1 MGLSYQR
8 VRSCWRLGVSLSV
21 ISASS
26 APPRYLTKRLE
37 QRLSSLLTT
46 GRGYILAASVD
57 TGSFWFNNAEVTDSC
72 SSFGAGARAA
82 AGAVPGFWGWSVA
95 SALCRVR

>member
-8 VRSCWRLGVSLSV
+8 ARRCWRLGASLSV
-21 ISASS
+21 NSPTP
-26 APPRYLTKRLE
+26 APPRYLTKRLDH
-37 QRLSSLLTT
+37 RLFSPFSTD
-46 GRGYILAASVD
+46 REHILAASVD

-72 SSFGAGARAA
+72 SSFGAGAGAA